1 MQDLFLHNLTEI
13 RLSYCERCELLPT
26 FGKLP
31 FLKDLTITGMHAVK
45 YIGNEFHGDSAI
57 SFPSLRSF
65 NLLCVDNLEKWG
77 KINERESFSHLSRL
91 SISYCP
97 KLVELPIIPS
107 LTSLYITSCPK
118 IIELP
123 IIPSLTRLYI
133 EINCATLFSSVMNL
147 TSLSDLALFSSV
159 MIVLPDGLFQKHKM
173 LESLNIP
180 LVRNFK
186 PLANQL
192 NNLSTL
198 KDLKLSCCDEI
209 ENLLDTLQNMHSLRL
224 LEIVGFKF
232 FLSFPANGLRDLSS
246 LQKLWIKDC
255 DALYSL
261 SEGIQYLT
269 NLEDLIIKRCP
280 KLMSLPEGIQHLT
293 ALSTLRIYVCEF
305 SMNE

>member
-1 MQDLFLHNLTEI
+1 MEHVEDVLDGLQPHSNLRELCINHYHGSKFPTWMQDLFLHNLTEI

-26 FGKLP
+26 LGKLP
-31 FLKDLTITGMHAVK
+31 FLKDLTITGMRAVK
-45 YIGNEFHGDSAI
+45 YIGNEFQGDSAI

-65 NLLCVDNLEKWG
+65 NLLCIDNLEKWG

-97 KLVELPIIPS
+97 KLVELPIIPP

-123 IIPSLTRLYI
+123 IIPSLARLYI
-133 EINCATLFSSVMNL
+133 EINSATLI
-147 TSLSDLALFSSV
+147 SSV

-224 LEIVGFKF
+224 LEIVGFKIF
-232 FLSFPANGLRDLSS
+232 CHFLRMVCGAYLHYRSYGFRTVTHY
-246 LQKLWIKDC
+246 
-255 DALYSL
+255 ALYL
-261 SEGIQYLT
+261 KDFNI
-269 NLEDLIIKRCP
+269 
-280 KLMSLPEGIQHLT
+280 
-293 ALSTLRIYVCEF
+293 
-305 SMNE
+305 